1 MNAVG
6 AVILAAGGSSRL
18 GRPKQFLQ
26 HEGETLVRRAVRTAI
41 NGGCSPVVIVAGAEG
56 PRIEREVEGLAACV
70 VHHPEWQRGIGT
82 SIRAGLKQTL
92 TLAPDL
98 EALVVMVCDQ
108 PFVNAELIAALLAK
122 YATEHM
128 NAACA
133 YADTVGVPALFTR
146 SFFARLASLP
156 DDRGAS
162 RLFAQFPH
170 EVATVSFP
178 EGAIDIDTAADC
190 RTHLGK
196 DQEAVELYKTTAKF
210 EGPPGREQH
219 GFPAKEEVPG

>member
-1 MNAVG
+1 M
-6 AVILAAGGSSRL
+6 
-18 GRPKQFLQ
+18 
-26 HEGETLVRRAVRTAI
+26 RTAI

-133 YADTVGVPALFTR
+133 YADTVGVPALFSR
-146 SFFARLASLP
+146 SLFARLASLP

-162 RLFAQFPH
+162 RLLAQFPH
-170 EVATVSFP
+170 EVATVSYP
-178 EGAIDIDTAADC
+178 EGASDIDTIADC
-190 RTHLGK
+190 RTHLGE
-196 DQEAVELYKTTAKF
+196 DQESVELYTTTARF
-210 EGPPGREQH
+210 DGPPIRE
-219 GFPAKEEVPG
+219 